1 MITNYFTPLEFIVA
15 IKRLPNI
22 EFFTQRTQI
31 PGVSATP
38 VEKPNPF
45 NRTFETPDK
54 LTYNNLDFSFII
66 DDKMN
71 NYLEIYNWI
80 KGITFP
86 QNFGQFKAVNES
98 KEGRFSDISIVVLNS
113 NKNPSIN
120 ITYRNCFPISL
131 SEVTLDTTASDITY
145 PEATVTFQYD
155 YYEIEQISS

>member
-1 MITNYFTPLEFIVA
+1 MITNYFSPLEFIVSV
-15 IKRLPNI
+15 KRLPNV

-45 NRTFETPDK
+45 NVMYETPDK
-54 LTYNNLDFSFII
+54 LRYDNLNFSFII
-66 DDKMN
+66 DEKMN

-86 QNFGQFKAVNES
+86 QNFDQFKAINES
-98 KEGRFSDISIVVLNS
+98 KEGRFSDISVLVLNS
-113 NKNPSIN
+113 SKNPSIN
-120 ITYRNCFPISL
+120 ITYKNCFPISL
-131 SEVTLDTTASDITY
+131 SEVVLDTTSPDLIY

-155 YYEIEQISS
+155 YYEIEQIK

>member
-1 MITNYFTPLEFIVA
+1 MITNYFSPLEFIVTV
-15 IKRLPNI
+15 KRLPHV

-45 NRTFETPDK
+45 NVMYETPDK
-54 LTYNNLDFSFII
+54 LRYNNFEFSFII
-66 DDKMN
+66 DEKMN

-86 QNFGQFKAVNES
+86 QNFGQYKDINES
-98 KEGRFSDISIVVLNS
+98 SEGRISDISVLVLNS
-113 NKNPSIN
+113 SKNPSIN
-120 ITYRNCFPISL
+120 ITYRNCFPITL
-131 SEVTLDTTASDITY
+131 SDVTLDTTSSDLIY

-155 YYEIEQISS
+155 YYEIEQVSS